1 MCISQD
7 IKDSQHIIDSRI
19 MTLIIIVEI
28 LWTHG
33 IMEGLSDFLFEAWA
47 INWYFNK
54 AKYG

>member
-1 MCISQD
+1 
-7 IKDSQHIIDSRI
+7 